1 MILKIPA
8 PPLYLLPTA
17 SQPISQ
23 TFAEK
28 DSTQDELFWEHC
40 GINQPDLRLSLHALP
55 CLACLAMHAIEN
67 AFLACLATL
76 LRFAIFQMVVGGH
89 PGVGVG
95 LLPDGVR
102 LHNVGDGERPA
113 QHVGA
118 PQPPLQGEQRLA
130 PEEQARIQGNTFGY
144 FR

>member
-1 MILKIPA
+1 
-8 PPLYLLPTA
+8 
-17 SQPISQ
+17 
-23 TFAEK
+23 
-28 DSTQDELFWEHC
+28 
-40 GINQPDLRLSLHALP
+40 
-55 CLACLAMHAIEN
+55 
-67 AFLACLATL
+67 
-76 LRFAIFQMVVGGH
+76 MVVGGH

-130 PEEQARIQGNTFGY
+130 PEEQARIQGRGIRSQFLLGY
-144 FR
+144 FVKYIKYKYISRLPLMTFSWELHPIFKKLAACKVYIK